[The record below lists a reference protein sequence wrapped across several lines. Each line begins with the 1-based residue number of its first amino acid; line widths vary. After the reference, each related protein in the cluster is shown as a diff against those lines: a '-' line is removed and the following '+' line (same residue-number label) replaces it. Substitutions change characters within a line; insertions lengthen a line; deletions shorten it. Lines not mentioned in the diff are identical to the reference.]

1 MATKIE
7 EINIDRPIVDGDG
20 SLTIQSRTF
29 FRQLIDRALIIGTG
43 SPEGVVPAEI
53 GSSYMDDSGAAG
65 SIMYLKRDDNITG
78 DKSKGWILV

>member
-7 EINIDRPIVDGDG
+7 EINIDRAIVNNDG

-43 SPEGVVPAEI
+43 SPESVVPAEI
-53 GSSYMDDSGAAG
+53 GSSYMDDSGTAG
-65 SIMYLKRDDNITG
+65 NIMYLKRDDNVAG
-78 DKSKGWILV
+78 DKSQGWILV

>member
-7 EINIDRPIVDGDG
+7 EINFDRPIVGSDG

-53 GSSYMDDSGAAG
+53 GSSYMDDSGTAG
-65 SIMYLKRDDNITG
+65 NIMYLKRDDNVAG
-78 DKSKGWILV
+78 DKSQGWILV